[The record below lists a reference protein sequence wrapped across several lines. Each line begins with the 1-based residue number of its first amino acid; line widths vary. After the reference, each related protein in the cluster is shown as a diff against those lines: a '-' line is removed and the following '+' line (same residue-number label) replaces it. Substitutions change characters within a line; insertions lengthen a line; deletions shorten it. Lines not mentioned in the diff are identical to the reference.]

1 MAFTNPAT
9 PNLADFITFC
19 QAQGVL
25 AGYLDPSS
33 PYFSWALTHAVDI
46 TISVPQMPSAE
57 YVIAVYNL
65 GMHWL
70 VSNAKDISGLVIASL
85 AWSNGAVIV
94 TPAVALTFPVGQA
107 LAVVIGGA
115 LPLAYNGCYSAQVI
129 SEGTFAYALETNP
142 GSATSL
148 GVFGLQFFA
157 NLRKQFNLLSLV
169 AGPVESSHDATT
181 GQTLVVPDFFRS
193 LTFSDL
199 DLMKTP
205 WGQRYLAYAQQ
216 YGPNIVDVS

>member
-1 MAFTNPAT
+1 MAFTNPTT

-19 QAQGVL
+19 QAQGVV
-25 AGYLDPSS
+25 AGYLDPLS
-33 PYFSWALTHAVDI
+33 PYFSWAFTHALDI

-57 YVIAVYNL
+57 YVLAVYNL

-70 VSNAKDISGLVIASL
+70 VSTAQDVSGLVIASL
-85 AWSNGAVIV
+85 AWGNGAVIV
-94 TPAVALTFPVGQA
+94 TPAVALAFPVGQG
-107 LAVVIGGA
+107 LPVVIGGA

-129 SEGTFAYALETNP
+129 SGTQFAYALEANP
-142 GSATSL
+142 GNATL
-148 GVFGLQFFA
+148 PGVFGLQFFA

-169 AGPVESSHDATT
+169 AGPVQSSHDAST
-181 GQTLVVPDFFRS
+181 GQTLVVPDFFKN
-193 LTFSDL
+193 LTFADL

>member
-1 MAFTNPAT
+1 MAFVDPTT

-19 QAQGVL
+19 QAQGVV
-25 AGYLDPSS
+25 AGYLDPAS
-33 PYFSWALTHAVDI
+33 PYFVWALTHAEDI
-46 TISVPQMPSAE
+46 TILVPQMPAAE

-70 VSNAKDISGLVIASL
+70 VSNAQDVSGLAITSL

-94 TPAVALTFPVGQA
+94 TPAVALSFPVGQA
-107 LAVVIGGA
+107 ISVVIGGA
-115 LPLAYNGCYSAQVI
+115 LPLAYNGSYSAQVI
-129 SEGTFAYALETNP
+129 SSTTFAYGLEANP
-142 GSATSL
+142 GIATST

-157 NLRKQFNLLSLV
+157 SLRKQFNLLSLV
-169 AGPVESSHDATT
+169 AGPVESSQDQGT
-181 GQTLVVPDFFRS
+181 GQKLLVPDFFKN

-199 DLMKTP
+199 DAMKTP